1 MKARESGMPEEKIWE
16 QFFDVENIL
25 SELEVDDNV
34 EKLVELG
41 FGYGT
46 FTIPASKK
54 IKGNVYAYDIEDTL
68 TKELAAKLELDNIHN
83 VILFNKDFITEGT
96 GLQNE
101 EADYV
106 MLFNIL
112 HAKESEDILKE
123 AFRILKKNGKVGVIH
138 WSYDASTPRGPSMS
152 IRPKPE
158 DLKSMLIKSGF
169 SIIKYKINLPPYH
182 YGILAQ
188 K

>member
-16 QFFDVENIL
+16 QFFDVEKIL
-25 SELEVDDNV
+25 DELEVDDNI

-46 FTIPASKK
+46 FTIPASTK
-54 IKGNVYAYDIEDTL
+54 IKGNVYAYDIEDSL
-68 TKELAAKLELDNIHN
+68 TKELKSKLKINNLRN
-83 VILFNKDFITEGT
+83 VILFNKDFITKGT
-96 GLQNE
+96 GLQDE

-112 HAKESEDILKE
+112 HAEKSAEILKE
-123 AFRILKKNGKVGVIH
+123 TFRILKRNGKVGVIH
-138 WSYDASTPRGPSMS
+138 WYYDSSTPRGPSMS

-158 DLKSMLIKSGF
+158 ELKRMLIKSGF
-169 SIIKYKINLPPYH
+169 SIIKYNINLPPYH